1 MQGCGGIHP
10 PHRFLASHSEPV
22 FQTAPYGC
30 HPNTMITL
38 DELRLIHDGFPW
50 FFPAAA
56 FVFGACIGSFLN
68 VCIYRIPA
76 NKSVVTP
83 GSHCGCGQ
91 PIRWHD
97 NIPILSWLLLR
108 GRARCCGRPFSVRYP
123 AIELLT
129 ALLFLTC
136 ALEFGPGKAFCA
148 MLFVAMLVASSF
160 IDIDHMIIPDRFSI
174 GGAVIGV
181 VLALSVPA
189 LHGRIVPPGMDPT
202 LGFML
207 ASINAGTDAVL
218 GLFVGS
224 ALVLWIGL
232 LAEVVLRK
240 EAMGFGDVKLL
251 GCIGAFV
258 GWKGAVFSVFGG
270 AILGV
275 FATLIWLAF
284 RRREPLGSG
293 PTMQP
298 VAPPAG
304 TCAPTSVEADAP
316 SGEASPGLMGMPVPF
331 GPMLSAAGLIYMLWA
346 HPWVDAYFANIG
358 EVLRQL

>member
-1 MQGCGGIHP
+1 
-10 PHRFLASHSEPV
+10 
-22 FQTAPYGC
+22 
-30 HPNTMITL
+30 MISAE
-38 DELRLIHDGFPW
+38 ELRLIQAHFPW
-50 FFPAAA
+50 FFPGAA

-76 NKSVVTP
+76 EKSVVTP
-83 GSHCGCGQ
+83 GSHCACGQ
-91 PIRWHD
+91 PIRWFD

-108 GRARCCGRPFSVRYP
+108 GHARCCGRPFSVRYP

-129 ALLFLTC
+129 GLVFLACALLFP
-136 ALEFGPGKAFCA
+136 PGKALCV
-148 MLFVAMLVASSF
+148 MLFASMLITASF

-181 VLALSVPA
+181 ILAILVPS
-189 LHGRIVPPGMDPT
+189 LHGHAAPAGLDPT
-202 LGFML
+202 MGFF
-207 ASINAGTDAVL
+207 IAGLKSATDALL

-258 GWKGAVFSVFGG
+258 GWKGAVCSVFGG

-275 FATLIWLAF
+275 LATLVWLVF
-284 RRREPLGSG
+284 RRKDSDTATPAEAPAEAKTATKAPIEAEG
-293 PTMQP
+293 P
-298 VAPPAG
+298 
-304 TCAPTSVEADAP
+304 E
-316 SGEASPGLMGMPVPF
+316 GEASPGLMGMPVPF
-331 GPMLSAAGLIYMLWA
+331 GPMLSAAGLLYVLWL
-346 HPWVDAYFANIG
+346 HPWVDAYFGGIA
-358 EVLRQL
+358 EVLNGF

>member
-1 MQGCGGIHP
+1 
-10 PHRFLASHSEPV
+10 
-22 FQTAPYGC
+22 
-30 HPNTMITL
+30 MITL
-38 DELRLIHDGFPW
+38 DELRLIHSGFPW
-50 FFPAAA
+50 FFPAVA

-83 GSHCGCGQ
+83 GSHCACGQ
-91 PIRWHD
+91 PVRWYD
-97 NIPILSWLLLR
+97 NIPIFSWLVLR

-136 ALEFGPGKAFCA
+136 ALEFGPGKALCA
-148 MLFVAMLVASSF
+148 MLFVAMLVAASF

-181 VLALSVPA
+181 VLALAVPA
-189 LHGRIVPPGMDPT
+189 LHGRAASPAMDPT
-202 LGFML
+202 FGFML
-207 ASINAGTDAVL
+207 ASINSGTDALL

-275 FATLIWLAF
+275 FATLVWLVF
-284 RRREPLGSG
+284 RGRGALPESSLV
-293 PTMQP
+293 QP
-298 VAPPAG
+298 AAAAATVSASIA
-304 TCAPTSVEADAP
+304 VEADAP

-331 GPMLSAAGLIYMLWA
+331 GPMLSAAGVIYLLWA
-346 HPWVDAYFANIG
+346 HPWVDAYFGNIA
-358 EVLRQL
+358 EVLRQF